1 MSCYFA
7 LIFTMQYLQ
16 KWLEQKEHDKNGFFI
31 VMFWSVKSKSICC
44 PMDCVTCFSL
54 TIASFLWGEWVRQ
67 KWDVSRPITALL
79 TVTDDVWKG
88 LKKTKKVSR
97 TQVLYRAVGTLDAGS
112 IDTGYFFHTCLIQC
126 LIFLGILYCPESKIW
141 AFFKGLR
148 SFRGP

>member
-1 MSCYFA
+1 
-7 LIFTMQYLQ
+7 
-16 KWLEQKEHDKNGFFI
+16 
-31 VMFWSVKSKSICC
+31 MFWSVKSKSICC

-97 TQVLYRAVGTLDAGS
+97 TQVLYRAVGTVGAGS
-112 IDTGYFFHTCLIQC
+112 NSPLSFGRNRTKTKVIHPKYAKHWPYTVAHTIDCVCSKMFNHGLFLSLFKFF
-126 LIFLGILYCPESKIW
+126 GRKYILNWINW
-141 AFFKGLR
+141 G
-148 SFRGP
+148 